1 MRKSK
6 EKEKAV
12 QEACSCEPTCN
23 CNCNTGT
30 MFNSLTE
37 ALAQVKTIADVD
49 SVVGQAVETKD
60 GTVIIPIS
68 KMSVGFAFGG
78 VNGKEANP
86 MAGSLGGGGGVTL
99 DPVAFLVASQ
109 DDVRLLYMQ
118 SKDNAT
124 VNLTTALP
132 NIIEMFL
139 DKFPGKKSK
148 DDLTEEIMKELEEE

>member
-1 MRKSK
+1 MGK
-6 EKEKAV
+6 EKKVEEKV
-12 QEACSCEPTCN
+12 QENCTCDCN
-23 CNCNTGT
+23 CDQAT

-78 VNGKEANP
+78 VNGKNSNP
-86 MAGSLGGGGGVTL
+86 MSGSLGGGGGVSL
-99 DPVAFLVASQ
+99 DPVAFLVASK
-109 DDVRLLYMQ
+109 DDVRLLYMK
-118 SKDNAT
+118 SEGNAT

-139 DKFPGKKSK
+139 DKFPNKKSK
-148 DDLTEEIMKELEEE
+148 DDLTEEILKELEEK